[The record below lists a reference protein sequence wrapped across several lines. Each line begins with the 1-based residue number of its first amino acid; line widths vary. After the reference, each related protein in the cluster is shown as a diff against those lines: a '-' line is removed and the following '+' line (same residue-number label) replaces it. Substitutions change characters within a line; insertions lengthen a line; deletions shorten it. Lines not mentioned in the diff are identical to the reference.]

1 MSLDGKTG
9 SNLVNLDGKS
19 DSNSITLL
27 SGINIS
33 VIENPTDTYTINAIA
48 SGAVYSNTDNNLVID
63 SDTINLS
70 TTINVSNISADLI
83 TSNSVVIGNL
93 DNKAIFSNKLFFN
106 NSSYAFGQSQTGIT
120 LINSATDRI
129 WVLKNMSMWGDLDSS
144 GNINASSLNTSSLI
158 IPDDTIK
165 KTKIIN
171 LNTSLDSLS
180 NYIGSLNTSV
190 SGLSGDITT
199 LNSNVSNMSN
209 DIVTLK
215 SNVSNMSNDI
225 VTLKS
230 NVSGLS
236 GDIATLN
243 SNVSNLSNNKQD
255 NITLIAGANISISK
269 QNSSWTIE
277 SLASGGSQYSNIDN
291 NLVIDNVSDTINLST
306 TINVSNISADII
318 TAGVTRIRSGNISDA
333 LFINSCVDNNNT
345 NYAAIRQLS
354 SGKTIINSYG
364 SDLTLRKTEFVTTN
378 GKSTRTIGDLNW
390 NGSTLVG
397 NKLKFTEVE
406 VNTTLTI
413 PTNSITQDKIS
424 GLNTSLGNISNDIG
438 TLNTNVSNL
447 SSNVANLNTSV
458 SDLGNI
464 ETIARDWAQSSS
476 PPDPNDATSKS
487 SKTWASRSEEWAQS
501 DGTPGGLGTLS
512 AAGWAAAAGTAAGT
526 ATGAATAAGLSQT
539 AAGQSAT
546 NAGTA
551 AFDAGNSES
560 NAAGYRDKAKDWAQS
575 GLSPDP
581 NNADAKSS
589 KTWSIESKNW
599 AQSTSEPGGQDTKS
613 SKSWAGKS
621 EEFRNSA
628 RAWAQSDDEP
638 GGTNS
643 NTKSAKSW
651 ADIAYD
657 WAESTTAPGGGTTQS
672 AKSWAGDC
680 VSYRDAAQAWAESTT
695 APAGGTTQSAKSW
708 AGECVSYRDAAQ
720 AWAESTTAPGGGTTK
735 SAKTIVNDFQNSLDS
750 EIIVSAVKIGF
761 LNGSPTGG
769 ADQATFMNSTQIFPG
784 IDPNTQIQKYCLM
797 QDRLGYSYLNSP
809 QEVWMRIKNVNK
821 IILEDNKCT
830 FTVPLLIDSVNVGTT
845 LGNHGSAIS
854 TIQGDIS
861 NINTDISSLDNNKQN
876 NITINGGTNVTV
888 SKNSNT
894 WTINSANITLVGGTN
909 VTVSQD
915 NNTWTINSSGSNL
928 LGTNN
933 ISISNNSIDLSSNI
947 STDNCSLKNL
957 SADLITSTWTKIGS
971 LENKAVFSHKNYFN
985 NSNYAFGQSQTGITL
1000 INSASNRIWIYKNTS
1015 MFGDLDV
1022 SYNINSSTLNTSSI
1036 NASDASFN
1044 NLTIDTINNISATNL
1059 IVSFKDPDGIDV
1071 KSNNE
1076 VTIPFDISFFYP
1088 DTTDAV
1094 NELNGLKYVEVP
1106 YNIFFE
1112 NSQGNNVVVFDPV
1125 TEKRTVIIPESNIG
1139 GTNNISVRNGSINL
1153 STNISTNNCSLLNL
1167 SVNNLLNVNTLK
1179 MGTIVTG
1186 IIGQDNI
1193 ACIAQQNYFNN
1204 TGYALGQTT
1213 GGQTL
1218 INSNTSV
1225 IKAIKNMEIDGD
1237 LNVSNIITKIN
1248 GNINTSYLVAFEGNI
1263 SNLDTNETSALTI
1276 YCRYL
1281 NVSNSNVL
1289 NTNTSNLNAS
1299 NISVRQAYCETTLTT
1314 ADINVSNINSSII
1327 TTGDINVDDIAVIE
1341 NGRFRMKAG
1350 SNYGELKAYSTKFNI
1365 SCSNALYLSLAH
1377 HNKERI
1383 NIYSN
1388 NIDLNT
1394 DTNISGKLNVS
1405 EISTSSIATDLVT
1418 ASSIVTV
1425 NMSADN
1431 MSGSNMS
1438 IINDLSVGGVLTAPN
1453 INLTGLNTLVIGNA
1467 LMGYLEGNIAYA
1479 YAVFCHKDNNT
1490 GNDYALLQGNTN
1502 TDKNTYL
1509 NCRDGGGIYF
1519 RTNNNDRMNLYTLN
1533 NYTCLD
1539 LIHPS
1544 SSGNTR
1550 LQFFKGNGDNW
1561 GILNLP
1567 DSNYLIFRWN
1577 GEDKFNVNSNGDIE
1591 AKRDSYGRNLVA
1603 SGQLYTNNA
1612 FVGVSAYGTSYAT
1625 FTKRGFETTGGQYAL
1640 LHDTGANT
1648 YVNGLSYLYLRINN
1662 QNILYLTSGGVYN
1675 SNGNRVHSDDRL
1687 KYEEEDILG
1696 LNIIRQLKPKKY
1708 KKIKLPFVKK
1718 RRRYYDENDIT
1729 IIDDYIEDVSMNEI
1743 NEINQSRKDISMNDL
1758 SFNEYYDDDDYI
1770 HKEIIEEEDVDEFV
1784 SEKDISNGQIEV
1796 GLIAQDLLETDISF
1810 VVHKQEIPEDMNGK
1824 PLFQPYAVDYG
1835 SVMPYCIQAIKDL
1848 DVIVQGLKDK
1858 INNLEAENNILE
1870 ARVHELENV

>member
-48 SGAVYSNTDNNLVID
+48 SGAEYSNTDNNLVID
-63 SDTINLS
+63 NVSDTINLS

-83 TSNSVVIGNL
+83 TSKWTKIGSL
-93 DNKAIFSNKLFFN
+93 ENKAVFSHKNYFN
-106 NSSYAFGQSQTGIT
+106 NSSYAFAQSQTGIT

-144 GNINASSLNTSSLI
+144 GNINASTINTSSLI
-158 IPDDTIK
+158 IPFESIK
-165 KTKIIN
+165 KNRIIN

-180 NYIGSLNTSV
+180 NYIGSLNSSV
-190 SGLSGDITT
+190 SGLSNDITT

-215 SNVSNMSNDI
+215 SNVSNI
-225 VTLKS
+225 
-230 NVSGLS
+230 S

-243 SNVSNLSNNKQD
+243 TNVSNLSNNKQD

-277 SLASGGSQYSNIDN
+277 SLASGSQYSNIDN

-306 TINVSNISADII
+306 TINVSNISAEII
-318 TAGVTRIRSGNISDA
+318 TAGITKIKTGNVSDA
-333 LFINSCVDNNNT
+333 LFGNSVLTDNT
-345 NYAAIRQLS
+345 NFYAIRQLS
-354 SGKTIINSYG
+354 NGKTYINSY
-364 SDLTLRKTEFVTTN
+364 DKALTFRKTNITTTN
-378 GKSTRTIGDLNW
+378 GKSVRTIGDMTWDGN
-390 NGSTLVG
+390 TLLG

-512 AAGWAAAAGTAAGT
+512 SAGWAAAAGTAAGT
-526 ATGAATAAGLSQT
+526 AGGAATAAGLSQT
-539 AAGQSAT
+539 AAYNSAEAAAQSAF
-546 NAGTA
+546 A
-551 AFDAGNSES
+551 ANESENGAS
-560 NAAGYRDKAKDWAQS
+560 GYRDKAKDWAQS

-581 NNADAKSS
+581 ANSDAKSS
-589 KTWSIESKNW
+589 KTWSAESKKW
-599 AQSTSEPGGQDTKS
+599 AQSNSEPGGQDTKS

-708 AGECVSYRDAAQ
+708 AGDCVSYRDAAQ

-735 SAKTIVNDFQNSLDS
+735 SAKTIVNDFQNSLNS

-1106 YNIFFE
+1106 HNIFFE

-1350 SNYGELKAYSTKFNI
+1350 SNYGELKTYSTKFNI
-1365 SCSNALYLSLAH
+1365 SCSNGLYLSLAH
-1377 HNKERI
+1377 YNKERI

-1388 NIDLNT
+1388 NIDLNVS
-1394 DTNISGKLNVS
+1394 TNISGKLNVS
-1405 EISTSSIATDLVT
+1405 EISTSSIATDLMT

-1453 INLTGLNTLVIGNA
+1453 INLTGLTTLVIGNA
-1467 LMGYLEGNIAYA
+1467 LMGNSTHGG
-1479 YAVFCHKDNNT
+1479 YAVFCHKDYNDNT
-1490 GNDYALLQGNTN
+1490 QYALLQGPSG
-1502 TDKNTYL
+1502 DSKTYL
-1509 NCRDGGGIYF
+1509 NSRGTEIRF
-1519 RTNNNDRMNLYTLN
+1519 RHQNLDRMKLYTVN

-1544 SSGNTR
+1544 STGNTR

-1561 GILNLP
+1561 GILNMP
-1567 DSNYLIFRWN
+1567 TSNYLIFRWN
-1577 GEDKFNVNSNGDIE
+1577 GEDKFNVNSNGDVE
-1591 AKRDSYGRNLVA
+1591 AKRDIYGSNLVA
-1603 SGQLYTNNA
+1603 AGQLYTNNA
-1612 FVGVSAYGTSYAT
+1612 FVGVSAYGDVYAS
-1625 FTKRGFETTGGQYAL
+1625 FARRGFETGAGRYAMLQDTGG
-1640 LHDTGANT
+1640 NT
-1648 YVNGLSYLYLRINN
+1648 YVNGLTTLYLRINN
-1662 QNILYLTSGGVYN
+1662 QNILYLNSGGVYN
-1675 SNGNRVHSDDRL
+1675 SANQRVHSDDRL
-1687 KYEEEDILG
+1687 KYEEEEILG

-1729 IIDDYIEDVSMNEI
+1729 IIDDYIEDICMNGV
-1743 NEINQSRKDISMNDL
+1743 NDL
-1758 SFNEYYDDDDYI
+1758 SFNEYYEDDDYI
-1770 HKEIIEEEDVDEFV
+1770 HKDIIEEEDVDEFV
-1784 SEKDISNGQIEV
+1784 SEEDISNGQVEV

-1810 VVHKQEIPEDMNGK
+1810 VVHNQDISEDMNGK

-1848 DVIVQGLKDK
+1848 DTIVHGLKDK
-1858 INNLEAENNILE
+1858 INNLEAENDILE